1 MISLPTIE
9 KGIYDIESDHNND
22 IASKLFDQMFPNT
35 LVPYEYL
42 FELVKFLETTKVNA
56 QVLPQ
61 IVRGVHNIVIG
72 TGRGQVI
79 VHVQKENMNV
89 QVREQGEELTTKIED
104 L

>member
-1 MISLPTIE
+1 MSSLPTIDQ
-9 KGIYDIESDHNND
+9 GMYDLESDNNNK
-22 IASKLFDQMFPNT
+22 IASKMFEQMFPGT

-42 FELVKFLETTKVNA
+42 FELIKFLETTKVNA

-79 VHVQKENMNV
+79 VHVQKESMNV
-89 QVREQGEELTTKIED
+89 QVREQGDDLNTK